1 MDACKSCC
9 FSVHWPLKETMKSIL
24 IIEDEPLVAK
34 ALSIRLKSEGYKS
47 TTAYDAATGLMA
59 FKKTQPDMVLLD
71 INLPAGDGFM
81 VAERIMEQSSTMV
94 PIVFIT
100 ASKNPEFLEMARD
113 MGAVGFFEKPY
124 EPKELM
130 DAIEEILN
138 G

>member
-1 MDACKSCC
+1 
-9 FSVHWPLKETMKSIL
+9 MKSIL

-34 ALSIRLKSEGYKS
+34 ALSIRLKTAGYKS

-81 VAERIMEQSSTMV
+81 VAERIMEQSSTML
-94 PIVFIT
+94 PIIFIT
-100 ASKNPEFLEMARD
+100 ASKNPEFLNIAKD
-113 MGAVGFFEKPY
+113 MGAAGFFEKPY
-124 EPKELM
+124 EAKELM
-130 DAIEEILN
+130 AAIEEILN